1 MSDTV
6 SGAAATAARRFR
18 LAAKRFWPA
27 ALAIAM
33 SAPSMGGGGPEQ
45 VTSLAQALALL
56 PLLYLLVETF
66 HWRRGTWAVLAALL
80 VSFTVLRA
88 VDVVDPAAVV
98 AGVALA
104 ALVWGFVRGRLFR
117 SKELQAQAL
126 GMIGFGAVALTGL
139 IVDPDAGRY
148 IVAAGWF
155 AHGIWDLVHL
165 KLDKVV
171 LRSYAQWC
179 AVVDVLIAAGLVV
192 VL

>member
-1 MSDTV
+1 MSDTNAINSTSTIGTV
-6 SGAAATAARRFR
+6 AR
-18 LAAKRFWPA
+18 RFWPA
-27 ALAIAM
+27 ALAAVM
-33 SAPSMGGGGPEQ
+33 AVPNLGGGGTEQ
-45 VTSLAQALALL
+45 VTALAQALWLL

-66 HWRRGTWAVLAALL
+66 QWRRGSWAVLATLL
-80 VSFTVLRA
+80 VSFTALRA

-104 ALVWGFVRGRLFR
+104 VLVWGAVKRRVFR
-117 SKELQAQAL
+117 SKALQAQAL

-139 IVDPDAGRY
+139 IIDPDAGRY

-155 AHGIWDLVHL
+155 AHGLWDIVHL

-179 AVVDVLIAAGLVV
+179 AVVDILIAAGLVFAQ
-192 VL
+192 

>member
-1 MSDTV
+1 MSDTASGGTV
-6 SGAAATAARRFR
+6 SGTVATIAR
-18 LAAKRFWPA
+18 RFWPA
-27 ALAIAM
+27 ALAVAM
-33 SAPSMGGGGPEQ
+33 AGTTMGGGGPEQ
-45 VTSLAQALALL
+45 VTALAQALSLL

-66 HWRRGTWAVLAALL
+66 RWRRWSWAVLAALL
-80 VSFTVLRA
+80 ASFTVVEA

-104 ALVWGFVRGRLFR
+104 VLVWGGVRGRLFR
-117 SKELQAQAL
+117 SRDLQIQAL

-139 IVDPDAGRY
+139 IIDPDAGRY
-148 IVAAGWF
+148 IVAAGWLV
-155 AHGIWDLVHL
+155 HGLWDLVYI

-179 AVVDVLIAAGLVV
+179 FVVDVLIAASLVI